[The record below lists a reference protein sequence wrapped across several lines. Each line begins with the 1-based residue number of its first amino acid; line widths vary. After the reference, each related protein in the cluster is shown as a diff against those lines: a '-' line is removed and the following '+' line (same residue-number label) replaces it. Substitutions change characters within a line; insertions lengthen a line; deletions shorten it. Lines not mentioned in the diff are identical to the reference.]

1 VEDPINFMGNLE
13 KLVSKEAEEHKLT
26 GMAHSTDCPRTAL
39 GHGHRSTHAYNC
51 GMSFST
57 ISALSP
63 LDGRYAP
70 KLAALRPLMSEQGY
84 MHRRVQV
91 EIAWFIAL
99 SDASFAE
106 FKPLTSQAR
115 AGLLALVSDFSEAD
129 GEAIK
134 AIEKTTNHDVK
145 AVEYWIKSKFES
157 QPELLAAGEFV
168 HFACTS
174 EDINNTSHALQL
186 KAARDQVLLPAL
198 DTIIARMRDMAH
210 AFAAVPMLS
219 RTHGQTASPTT
230 VGKEVANVVV
240 RLVTARDRIARVSIL
255 AKMNGAVGNYNAH
268 LSAWPDFDW
277 EAFSKNVIETPE
289 PLGLGL
295 TFQPYSIQI
304 EPHDYMAEVFDAIAR
319 TNTILI
325 DWSRDVWGY
334 VSLGYFK
341 QKLKDGE
348 VGSSTMPHKVNPI
361 DFENAEGNLG
371 LANALLKHLSE
382 KLPISRWQRDLTDST
397 VLRNMGVALGY
408 AVLAYQSLNTGLGK
422 LEINEAAIAADLDTS
437 WEVLAEPIQ
446 TVMRRFGLPQPYEQ
460 LKKFT
465 RGEAMTRDL
474 MQGFI
479 AGLDIPQP
487 EKDRL
492 LAMTPGSYTGKAA
505 ELARRV

>member
-1 VEDPINFMGNLE
+1 M
-13 KLVSKEAEEHKLT
+13 T
-26 GMAHSTDCPRTAL
+26 
-39 GHGHRSTHAYNC
+39 
-51 GMSFST
+51 FSA

-70 KLAALRPLMSEQGY
+70 KLATLRPLTSELGY

-91 EIAWFIAL
+91 EVAWFIAL
-99 SDASFAE
+99 SDAGFAE
-106 FKPLTSQAR
+106 FKPLTPGAR
-115 AGLLALVSDFSEAD
+115 TYLLGLVKHFSEAD

-145 AVEYWIKSKFES
+145 AVEYWIKSKFEAR
-157 QPELLAAGEFV
+157 PELEKAGEFV

-174 EDINNTSHALQL
+174 EDINNTSHGLQL
-186 KAARDQVLLPAL
+186 RSARDVVVLPAL
-198 DTIIARMRDMAH
+198 DKIILKLRDMAH
-210 AFAAVPMLS
+210 AYADVSMLS

-230 VGKEVANVVV
+230 VGKEIANVVV
-240 RLVTARDRIARVSIL
+240 RLQAACDRIASVKIL

-277 EAFSKNVIETPE
+277 EAFSKKVIETPE

-295 TFQPYSIQI
+295 NFQPYSIQI
-304 EPHDYMAEVFDAIAR
+304 EPHDYMAELFDAVAR

-325 DWSRDVWGY
+325 DLSRDIWGY

-341 QKLKDGE
+341 QRLKDGE

-371 LANALLKHLSE
+371 LANALLRHLSE
-382 KLPISRWQRDLTDST
+382 KLPVSRWQRDLTDST

-408 AVLAYQSLNTGLGK
+408 AVLAYSSLMTGLNK
-422 LEINEAAIAADLDTS
+422 LEINEPAIADDLDAS

-465 RGEAMTRDL
+465 RGEAMTREL

-479 AGLDIPQP
+479 AVLEIPQA

-492 LAMTPGSYTGKAA
+492 LAMTPASYTGKAS
-505 ELARRV
+505 ELAKRV